1 MKIDAL
7 VVVEEKIKKGSNLP
21 NYDLLGKSFEHNE
34 LMDTLNFT
42 NIEENK
48 RGLLSSDKNSY
59 LR

>member
-42 NIEENK
+42 KIEENR
-48 RGLLSSDKNSY
+48 RGLLSSDENSY